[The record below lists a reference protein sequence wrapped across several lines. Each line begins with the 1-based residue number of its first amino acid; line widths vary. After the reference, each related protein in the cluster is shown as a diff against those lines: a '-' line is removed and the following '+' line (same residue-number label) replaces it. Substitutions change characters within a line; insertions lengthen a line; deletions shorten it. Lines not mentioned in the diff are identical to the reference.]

1 MPHAHQGAFQKLC
14 SQIADL
20 SHQTAAIVLGSF
32 QDMALDCLH
41 LIIGP
46 SVKPTSANFENTP
59 GGLDPA
65 AACAKIMYA
74 FSVLVSQPSIKC
86 TFLSLLDVN
95 TADIESLKVSSDS
108 KSRYGAVADPS
119 RAPRFLAILMHV
131 FEESTDNSL
140 TLQLQECIAQI
151 FQSLLDSDINLC
163 GPYSALNVLLANTI
177 PSPKYLRDIAEALIS
192 HIGNGDH
199 SMGSVSTA
207 LRALTLFSE
216 FDYTMFHLK
225 SAFNQAMKN
234 ATDVDGADGSD
245 LFNLFARLATSF
257 SKDDEYL
264 ALLHCSIDFI
274 NVMITVEAPEEE
286 MNAENGAGGPG
297 RCKEQRRY
305 VFSPDHMKKLLKWE
319 GDRESQHPLGD
330 LEKLLHD
337 YAAEEEEEGEE
348 TLQSLHETLVNIL
361 GLIFG
366 DGAPAPGRRT
376 TTNMVEVDLKEK
388 PRTLEA
394 KFTTR
399 YMYDVTMDEDERM
412 KGEFWDEIANIYNP
426 QDDDLV
432 KVDLISM
439 AQRYTPGFDIQDALD
454 KSNPD
459 LPEDFKVP
467 RKKPKRPGRDTINI
481 SRGGAKGKKFV
492 APMRGGRGGCPARSG
507 GPGRQDPFRSR
518 PPNTSRP
525 PSMHVD
531 DFLQMELDKIEKYER
546 EKKEQEKLNLA
557 NAERT
562 PPPERSPSLGAASTA
577 ASDGGASGLAANLVA
592 QERSSASPARGV
604 RDRESSAGRGGS
616 LERGR
621 SGGPSSSN
629 MSQPPM
635 PRGGGGGG
643 SRGGGMG
650 FRGGSGMDMRGRYG
664 NNRGGSNRDG
674 FRGGSRDHQGF
685 SRGDS
690 PPRGRGFMNDRGGR
704 GGFHMRGGRGNGRGG
719 RDFDNRNHSR
729 SFTR

>member
-41 LIIGP
+41 LIIGN

-95 TADIESLKVSSDS
+95 TADIESLRVSSDS

-131 FEESTDNSL
+131 FDESTDNSL

-163 GPYSALNVLLANTI
+163 GPYSPLNVLLANTI

-192 HIGNGDH
+192 HIGNIDH

-216 FDYTMFHLK
+216 FDYTMYHLK
-225 SAFNQAMKN
+225 SAFNQTMKTY
-234 ATDVDGADGSD
+234 TDDEGINGSD
-245 LFNLFARLATSF
+245 LFNLFARLSGNF
-257 SKDDEYL
+257 GKDEEYL
-264 ALLHCSIDFI
+264 TLLHASIDFI
-274 NVMITVEAPEEE
+274 NVMITVEGPEEE
-286 MNAENGAGGPG
+286 AASDANGGPG
-297 RCKEQRRY
+297 RCKEQRKY
-305 VFSPDHMKKLLKWE
+305 VFSPDHMKKLLHWS
-319 GDRESQHPLGD
+319 GDRESKHPLGD

-399 YMYDVTMDEDERM
+399 YMFDVTMDEDERM

-432 KVDLISM
+432 KVDLVAM
-439 AQRYTPGFDIQDALD
+439 ATRYTPGFDIQEALD

-459 LPEDFKVP
+459 LPEDFKV
-467 RKKPKRPGRDTINI
+467 RGKVSYHSKESQ
-481 SRGGAKGKKFV
+481 SRLI
-492 APMRGGRGGCPARSG
+492 R
-507 GPGRQDPFRSR
+507 
-518 PPNTSRP
+518 
-525 PSMHVD
+525 
-531 DFLQMELDKIEKYER
+531 
-546 EKKEQEKLNLA
+546 
-557 NAERT
+557 
-562 PPPERSPSLGAASTA
+562 
-577 ASDGGASGLAANLVA
+577 
-592 QERSSASPARGV
+592 
-604 RDRESSAGRGGS
+604 
-616 LERGR
+616 
-621 SGGPSSSN
+621 
-629 MSQPPM
+629 
-635 PRGGGGGG
+635 
-643 SRGGGMG
+643 
-650 FRGGSGMDMRGRYG
+650 
-664 NNRGGSNRDG
+664 
-674 FRGGSRDHQGF
+674 
-685 SRGDS
+685 
-690 PPRGRGFMNDRGGR
+690 
-704 GGFHMRGGRGNGRGG
+704 
-719 RDFDNRNHSR
+719 
-729 SFTR
+729 